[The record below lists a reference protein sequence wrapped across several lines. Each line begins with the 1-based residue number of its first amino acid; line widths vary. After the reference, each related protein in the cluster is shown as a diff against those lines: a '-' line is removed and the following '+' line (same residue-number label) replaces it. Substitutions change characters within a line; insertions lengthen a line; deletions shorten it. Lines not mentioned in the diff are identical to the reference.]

1 MPKGLRITHE
11 RSRALA
17 DLFIAFTNSMP
28 MWKAQLEIARF
39 IKENFYEPV
48 SHNVED
54 VCADQNTTQ
63 EN

>member
-1 MPKGLRITHE
+1 MPNGLHISHE

-48 SHNVED
+48 SHNKDEID
-54 VCADQNTTQ
+54 VSNS
-63 EN
+63 